1 MTFEQFRGNVDYDLV
16 GVPPP
21 ESFDGL
27 PPDQHPFSL
36 FPDARSVIVVGRRL
50 GRGAFRGMEEG
61 TQWTVPGRWITQF
74 DALVRWIERQGWE
87 CVPYNP
93 GDVNENLPAQPVR
106 PGACRPQGIRLSLEH
121 AAVAAGLGEIG
132 YHGMFMSRAYGIRQA
147 LGLLVTDMPV
157 EPGPGADGQGPIC
170 DRCMAC
176 AQACPLEA
184 LSATTSTTLEWP
196 GQQAPLGVING
207 QACRACP
214 NGAAGDSRF
223 FAGAEELH
231 FEIRDNRIV
240 GDSQSSFAR
249 GNLPNRLGAACGRAC
264 IAHFEA
270 THDTGYRSPF
280 RSREPWGYRP
290 DQHKEW

>member
-93 GDVNENLPAQPVR
+93 GDVNENLPAQPQSGAVLSQ
-106 PGACRPQGIRLSLEH
+106 PGVLPAQPPPVVAPQPTTPGQ
-121 AAVAAGLGEIG
+121 VG
-132 YHGMFMSRAYGIRQA
+132 Q
-147 LGLLVTDMPV
+147 
-157 EPGPGADGQGPIC
+157 PGPAS
-170 DRCMAC
+170 
-176 AQACPLEA
+176 
-184 LSATTSTTLEWP
+184 SA
-196 GQQAPLGVING
+196 AP
-207 QACRACP
+207 
-214 NGAAGDSRF
+214 
-223 FAGAEELH
+223 
-231 FEIRDNRIV
+231 
-240 GDSQSSFAR
+240 SS
-249 GNLPNRLGAACGRAC
+249 
-264 IAHFEA
+264 
-270 THDTGYRSPF
+270 
-280 RSREPWGYRP
+280 WRP
-290 DQHKEW
+290 

>member
-1 MTFEQFRGNVDYDLV
+1 MTFKQFSDHAHYDLV

-21 ESFDGL
+21 AAFDGL
-27 PPDQHPFSL
+27 PPEEHPFSL
-36 FPDARSVIVVGRRL
+36 FPGARSVIVVGRRL
-50 GRGAFRGMEEG
+50 ARGAFRPMEEG
-61 TQWTVPGRWITQF
+61 SLWVTPGRWLTQF
-74 DALVRWIERQGWE
+74 DDLVRWIERQGCE

-93 GDVNENLPAQPVR
+93 GEAPENLPSRPVR
-106 PGACRPQGIRLSLEH
+106 AGACAPQGVRLSLEH

-132 YHGMFMSRAYGIRQA
+132 YHGMFMSRAFGIRQA
-147 LGLLVTDMPV
+147 LGLLVTDLPID
-157 EPGPGADGQGPIC
+157 PGPGDDGLGPVC
-170 DRCMAC
+170 DQCLAC
-176 AQACPLEA
+176 ARACPLEA
-184 LSATTSTTLEWP
+184 LSATTSATLDWS
-196 GQQAPLGVING
+196 GQHTRLGAING

-214 NGAAGDSRF
+214 NGTAGDSRF
-223 FAGAEELH
+223 FAGADELH

-240 GDSQSSFAR
+240 GDRQSSFAR

-270 THDTGYRSPF
+270 THDTGYRIPF